1 MIEHAEHDGG
11 RIFVVAN
18 LKGGVGK
25 SSIAANLACFLAE
38 KGGTSTVDL
47 DVGQQD
53 LSRFSTMR
61 GIRSKVIGE
70 TAELIDYLQERKA
83 LGETV
88 VVDCPPGERDTTKAA
103 CYLATAVIMPVRPG
117 ANDAQAIGRL
127 LSMVGE
133 IREAR
138 NDLKVFSVCNF
149 YKNSKEAS
157 AMVDILRQIPNATFA
172 GKLWDRKDYSVSI
185 ADAVPVWEVVPGKP
199 AALEMRALCEALER
213 VVR

>member
-1 MIEHAEHDGG
+1 MVNSVEGQGG

-25 SSIAANLACFLAE
+25 SSIAANLACFLAD
-38 KGGTSTVDL
+38 KGPTSTVDL
-47 DVGQQD
+47 DIGQKD
-53 LSRFSTMR
+53 LHRFSTMR
-61 GIRSKVIGE
+61 GIHSRVIGE
-70 TAELIDYLQERKA
+70 TAELIDYLEGRLA
-83 LGETV
+83 LGESV

-103 CYLATAVIMPVRPG
+103 CYLASAVIMPVRPG

-138 NDLKVFSVCNF
+138 ADLKVFSVCNF
-149 YKNSKEAS
+149 FKNSKEATS
-157 AMVDILRQIPNATFA
+157 MVEILRQIPNATFV

-185 ADAVPVWEVVPGKP
+185 ADAIPVWEVVPGKP
-199 AALEMRALCEALER
+199 AALEMKALCAALER

>member
-1 MIEHAEHDGG
+1 MGERTEGQG

-25 SSIAANLACFLAE
+25 SSIAANLACFLAG
-38 KGGTSTVDL
+38 KGATSTVDL
-47 DVGQQD
+47 DVGQKD
-53 LSRFSTMR
+53 LHRFSTMR
-61 GIRSKVIGE
+61 GIPSVVLSDVA
-70 TAELIDYLQERKA
+70 TLIDHLQCA
-83 LGETV
+83 LAKGETV

-103 CYLATAVIMPVRPG
+103 CYLATAVVMPVRPG

-138 NDLKVFSVCNF
+138 QDLKVFSVCNF

-157 AMVDILRQIPNATFA
+157 SMVDILRQIPNATFV

-185 ADAVPVWEVVPGKP
+185 ADAIPVWEVVPGKP
-199 AALEMRALCEALER
+199 AALEMLALCEALER